1 MKHYDYIIVDTKLW
15 AYNTFHTRRPI
26 LDMLSQLMTTFRVN
40 KINTTNSRIVWAHD
54 LDKSVY
60 RTTMWKDYKGHRD
73 KIAKRSS
80 VAEQTRRDNFIAE
93 YRKTPKI
100 LNYLGAQGIT
110 QGLEADDMVSI
121 IRHLR
126 PNATILMMSLD
137 LDWLLNV
144 DDKTHLL
151 FHKTNTL
158 YATKN
163 QVEERLGI
171 SPDLYVHMA
180 ALGSQAKDNILN
192 ISKLGK
198 ARFLKELVV
207 DGKLREDY
215 GDVIDSILEAKKY
228 GCEVNSLAKYT
239 NWRDNYHLN
248 LQLMRPI
255 PINLV
260 DQKQLES
267 LDTRLDSVLPEIAY
281 EDFLMLCIDIFR
293 HYPDITQEEFE
304 ACRNLKT

>member
-1 MKHYDYIIVDTKLW
+1 MKHYDYIIVDSKLW

-40 KINTTNSRIVWAHD
+40 KIDPTNSRIVWAHD
-54 LDKSVY
+54 VDKSVY
-60 RTTMWKDYKGHRD
+60 RTSMWKDYKGHRD
-73 KIAKRSS
+73 KVAKRSS
-80 VAEQTRRDNFIAE
+80 VAEQARRAKFIAE
-93 YRKTPKI
+93 YKNTPKV
-100 LNYLGAQGIT
+100 LNYLGVQGIT
-110 QGLEADDMVSI
+110 QGMEADDMVSI
-121 IRHLR
+121 LRHLR
-126 PNATILMMSLD
+126 PDATILMMSLD

-144 DDKTHLL
+144 DTKTHLL

-158 YATKN
+158 YTTKD
-163 QVEERLGI
+163 QVENRLGI
-171 SPDLYVHMA
+171 APELYIHMA

-198 ARFLKELVV
+198 VRFLKELVV

-215 GDVIDSILEAKKY
+215 GDVIDNILSTKKY
-228 GCEVNSLAKYT
+228 GCEVNPLAKYR

-260 DQKQLES
+260 DQKQLEL
-267 LDTRLDSVLPEIAY
+267 LDKRLDSSLPEITY
-281 EDFLMLCIDIFR
+281 EDFLMLCIDTFK
-293 HYPDITQEEFE
+293 HYPDITLEEFE